1 MTIHIQDRQTNR
13 QMDRQTEKERQM
25 DRQTE
30 KERQT
35 DRKSNTHPLIDAVH
49 GHGSCVRILLPI
61 STELAA
67 VIRGNTLSHTL

>member
-1 MTIHIQDRQTNR
+1 MQFTRKTIRIRDRQTNR
-13 QMDRQTEKERQM
+13 QT

-35 DRKSNTHPLIDAVH
+35 DRKTNTHPLIDAVH
-49 GHGSCVRILLPI
+49 SHGSCVRILLPI